1 MGSQW
6 LVDLK
11 REPSQRHETFRAAA
25 AAYDRLGIIWIDGV
39 AWTICV

>member
-25 AAYDRLGIIWIDGV
+25 AYDRLGIIWIDGV